1 MIYTTEQI
9 DKTVTT
15 ILSFTDKK
23 PKTNVIT
30 WLVAKQFEELC
41 GDYQLNNIKGESYDP
56 QTGQVEPSEYTPKG
70 KRTYWGERYFKPILT
85 GLSHYNI
92 NPTTKKN
99 KSPICHMQS
108 ALDRQGTDEKDG
120 TDKYKSVNTY
130 THEVTTDHQAVMD
143 DFKLQGLE
151 ANYEN
156 NAEGIVL
163 FKEHEL
169 AMLACHKL
177 YFGYE
182 FTHWTQIKAQEER
195 TKKLAADRRA
205 NNQYLAMLQQRLTA
219 IGNASSSCKTDEEKK
234 SNSTQ
239 FSEVSR
245 MIADAKAQS
254 DKMGEVVD
262 AELVS

>member
-9 DKTVTT
+9 DNTITT

-41 GDYQLNNIKGESYDP
+41 GDYQLNNIKGETYDH

-70 KRTYWGERYFKPILT
+70 KRTYWGERYFNPILT

-92 NPTTKKN
+92 NPKTKAN
-99 KSPICHMQS
+99 KSPICHMQT
-108 ALDRQGTDEKDG
+108 ALDRQGTQEKDG

-169 AMLACHKL
+169 AMLACYKL

-182 FTHWTQIKAQEER
+182 FTHWTQIKAQDEAR
-195 TKKLAADRRA
+195 KKLAQDRSTMNGMIAMLTKKLTENGNTATKD
-205 NNQYLAMLQQRLTA
+205 MTPEQQQAHSNEFSTLTTLLTKA
-219 IGNASSSCKTDEEKK
+219 
-234 SNSTQ
+234 Q
-239 FSEVSR
+239 
-245 MIADAKAQS
+245 ADAE
-254 DKMGEVVD
+254 KM
-262 AELVS
+262 ANA

>member
-41 GDYQLNNIKGESYDP
+41 GDYQLNSVKGETYDH
-56 QTGQVEPSEYTPKG
+56 QTGQVQPDEYTPKG
-70 KRTYWGERYFKPILT
+70 KRTYWAERYFNPILT

-99 KSPICHMQS
+99 KSPICHMQT
-108 ALDRQGTDEKDG
+108 ALDRQGTQEKDG

-195 TKKLAADRRA
+195 TKKLAEDRRA
-205 NNQYLAMLQQRLTA
+205 NNQYVMMLQTRLTA
-219 IGNASSSCKTDEEKK
+219 IGNDASSCKTDEEKK

-239 FSEVSR
+239 FSEVSKMLAEAR
-245 MIADAKAQS
+245 AKS

>member
-9 DKTVTT
+9 DNTITT

-41 GDYQLNNIKGESYDP
+41 GDYQLNNVKGETYDH
-56 QTGQVEPSEYTPKG
+56 QTGQVEPSEYIPKG
-70 KRTYWGERYFKPILT
+70 KRTYWGERYFNPILT

-92 NPTTKKN
+92 NPKTKAN
-99 KSPICHMQS
+99 KSPICHMQT
-108 ALDRQGTDEKDG
+108 ALDRQGTEEKDG

-130 THEVTTDHQAVMD
+130 THEVTTDNQAVMD

-182 FTHWTQIKAQEER
+182 FTHWTQKKAQEER
-195 TKKLAADRRA
+195 TKKLAEDRRA
-205 NNQYLAMLQQRLTA
+205 NNQYIMMLQSRLTA
-219 IGNASSSCKTDEEKK
+219 IGNAASSCKTDEEKK

-245 MIADAKAQS
+245 MLADAQEQS
-254 DKMGEVVD
+254 AKMGE
-262 AELVS
+262 LVNA